1 MGLDDSYF
9 QPDTWIQDGGKKNNN
24 RENNGRS
31 KDDYLSGRESESD
44 RFNRLMDSIRKSD
57 ENLKREYE
65 ERDRGY
71 YRIMVLTNNIKT
83 DDNEGTHKEKRTAVE
98 TLELLLSA
106 ITY

>member
-24 RENNGRS
+24 QENNGRS
-31 KDDYLSGRESESD
+31 KDDYLSGREYDGLE
-44 RFNRLMDSIRKSD
+44 RLIYLSKKSD
-57 ENLKREYE
+57 ENLRREYE
-65 ERDRGY
+65 EIDRGY
-71 YRIMVLTNNIKT
+71 HRIMVLTNNIKT

>member
-24 RENNGRS
+24 QENNGRS
-31 KDDYLSGRESESD
+31 KDDYLSGEEE
-44 RFNRLMDSIRKSD
+44 RFNALMESIKKSE
-57 ENLKREYE
+57 ENLKREYD
-65 ERDRGY
+65 ERRRGY
-71 YRIMVLTNNIKT
+71 HRIMVLTNNIKT